1 MEAPA
6 RAECT
11 DKKNRLKLKIFND
24 YLLMGWSESHISLK
38 YQRYMTFTP
47 SHQQIFIEF
56 PILTDFFLTVRG
68 AIKEATAPPPPRLSR
83 LLNAGIYRRV
93 VLFVQSILL

>member
-1 MEAPA
+1 MDAPA

-68 AIKEATAPPPPRLSR
+68 AIKEATAPPLPGFLVS
-83 LLNAGIYRRV
+83 
-93 VLFVQSILL
+93 